1 MYNWEDNKHT
11 FSILSQE
18 HWHSKLW
25 NKYSGYHFQSFYE
38 VNNEVPEQ
46 IEKFLQTYKILIKLL
61 AASLSFLT
69 LSVLMFLSDSQIFF
83 SAINWSM
90 NPNGTLRLGLFLNRD
105 RTHSKKG
112 NNLSSIILCVSI
124 NFHAS

>member
-1 MYNWEDNKHT
+1 MYNWEANKHT
-11 FSILSQE
+11 FAILSQK
-18 HWHSKLW
+18 HWHSNLW
-25 NKYSGYHFQSFYE
+25 NKYSGYHIQSFYE

-46 IEKFLQTYKILIKLL
+46 IEKFSQTYKILIKLL

-105 RTHSKKG
+105 RTRSKKG
-112 NNLSSIILCVSI
+112 NNLSSIILWVSI
-124 NFHAS
+124 NFHVS

>member
-1 MYNWEDNKHT
+1 MVII
-11 FSILSQE
+11 FI
-18 HWHSKLW
+18 
-25 NKYSGYHFQSFYE
+25 QSFYE
-38 VNNEVPEQ
+38 VNKEVPEQ
-46 IEKFLQTYKILIKLL
+46 IEKFPQTYTFLIKLL

-69 LSVLMFLSDSQIFF
+69 LSVLMFLSGSQILF

-90 NPNGTLRLGLFLNRD
+90 NPNGTLRLSLFLNRD

-124 NFHAS
+124 NFHAP